1 MDRCWYLRHGMPM
14 LPGLL
19 QLERDVGH
27 VTADVDLADQSDL
40 EKAKTI
46 TEMIDLRI
54 KKFI

>member
-1 MDRCWYLRHGMPM
+1 MPM